1 MSLTLQQFRDE
12 LREHCGVDSVE
23 WDNTATDKLINF
35 SFWEIC
41 DLFEFRE
48 KEGTAI
54 LSAVNGTNDYL
65 SPTDVDSI
73 ESITVLDNNSDEWD
87 PVTFLG
93 DKEFEGLLSD
103 RVDSRTKPTHY
114 KIRNNEIVL
123 YPTPETAYSL
133 RVQYKRSLGDVLS
146 SGTRLPQNWD
156 EPILFGAIWRGF
168 ARLGDWNR
176 KQSAKAA
183 QAELIQ
189 PKKSREVKEL
199 EDTQMAG
206 LQVPRRAYR

>member
-1 MSLTLQQFRDE
+1 MSYTLQEFRDD
-12 LREHCGVDSVE
+12 LREHCGVDEIE
-23 WDNTATDKLINF
+23 WDDPVADRIINR

-48 KEGTAI
+48 KEATEI
-54 LSAVNGTNDYL
+54 ISTVDGTNNYT
-65 SPTDVDSI
+65 SPVDVDSI
-73 ESITVLDNNSDEWD
+73 ESITILDNNSEEWD
-87 PVTFLG
+87 PITFLG
-93 DKEFEGLLSD
+93 DKEFQGLLSD
-103 RVDSRTKPTHY
+103 RDDSKAKPTHY
-114 KIRNNEIVL
+114 KIRDNEIIL

-133 RVQYKRSLGDVLS
+133 RVQYKRTLGDVLS
-146 SGTRLPQNWD
+146 SGTRLPTAWD

-168 ARLGDWNR
+168 AKLGDWNR

-199 EDTQMAG
+199 EDTQNAG
-206 LQVPRRAYR
+206 LQVRTRPYR